1 MIRQLLTTP
10 RRQAEFFG
18 QLGTLL
24 DAGIPLSRALPLV
37 SKGVMF
43 WERSYWQRVSQ
54 SLDQGLDFTTAL
66 EQGGSPPLKRWDRT
80 LLHTAE
86 RSGALAEM
94 CRQLAHRAW
103 ADHRRD
109 RYRRSVLQS
118 LLSFLAGTIVGG
130 TTLLRLPLEVSFLLL
145 FLGLGAVTATLLSPQ
160 LETLRQQLP
169 VVKRYDEI
177 QFTLNLTELALPLR
191 CGLSL
196 LAALDLL
203 CQHLPPGQLQET
215 LHHAAA
221 AVSRG
226 LPLSQ
231 ALGNQVPPLL
241 RQYVRTGEESGS
253 LEEMLAKVAEY
264 YDQELESLL
273 RRTQGTLKP
282 LSLLGMGA
290 IVLILGVG
298 LIQQLLSQLPG

>member
-1 MIRQLLTTP
+1 MHLLTTP

-24 DAGIPLSRALPLV
+24 DAGIPLARALPLV

-43 WERSYWQRVSQ
+43 WERSYWQRVAQ

-66 EQGGSPPLKRWDRT
+66 EQGGTPPLKRWDRT

-118 LLSFLAGTIVGG
+118 LLGFLAGTIVGG
-130 TTLLRLPLEVSFLLL
+130 TTLLRLPLGVSFLLL
-145 FLGLGAVTATLLSPQ
+145 FLGLGVVTATLLSPQ

-169 VVKRYDEI
+169 VLKRYDEI

-203 CQHLPPGQLQET
+203 RQHLPPGQLHET
-215 LHHAAA
+215 LGHAAT

-231 ALGNQVPPLL
+231 ALGNDVPPLL
-241 RQYVRTGEESGS
+241 RQYIRTGEETGS

-273 RRTQGTLKP
+273 QRTQGTLKP

-290 IVLILGVG
+290 IVLILGLG
-298 LIQQLLSQLPG
+298 LIQQLLRQLPG